1 MVKRTTVEVDFE
13 ALERA
18 QELLGTTTMRETIDK
33 ALREVDRR
41 ARLRHAA
48 DLIRSGGLSLPTP
61 EDLAE
66 IRKPRSERQFR

>member
-1 MVKRTTVEVDFE
+1 MVRRTTVEVDSE

-18 QELLGTTTMRETIDK
+18 QKLLGTTTMRETIDK

-48 DLIRSGGLSLPTP
+48 DLILKGGLNLGTP
-61 EDLAE
+61 EDLAAM
-66 IRKPRSERQFR
+66 RKPRF

>member
-1 MVKRTTVEVDFE
+1 MEIDFD

-18 QELLGTTTMRETIDK
+18 QTLLGTTTMRETIDK

-48 DLIRSGGLSLPTP
+48 DLIRRGELNIGTP

-66 IRKPRSERQFR
+66 LRKPRYAE